1 MLTSLFK
8 LNLPSNAS
16 RIMTTVMNLCAAE
29 FIDTDSAFEFIFE
42 FRETDVFQSR
52 INADGDEKS
61 AYANAGYD
69 SSIFFVLL
77 GPIFFILIFDTFLTT
92 FKRIL
97 RLMTCRMG
105 ENCSTRYLRRR
116 TKYILFSIRFVLES
130 CLETGLSAM
139 ICVLMIEK

>member
-1 MLTSLFK
+1 
-8 LNLPSNAS
+8 
-16 RIMTTVMNLCAAE
+16 MTTVMKLCAAE
-29 FIDTDSAFEFIFE
+29 FISTDSAFEYIFE
-42 FRETDVFQSR
+42 FRETEVFQSR

-77 GPIFFILIFDTFLTT
+77 GPIFFILIFDVFLKT

-97 RLMTCRMG
+97 RLMTCRRG
-105 ENCSTRYLRRR
+105 ENCFTRYLRKRSH
-116 TKYILFSIRFVLES
+116 YLLFSIRFVLES

-139 ICVLMIEK
+139 ICVLMIKK